1 MAKAP
6 VRKTVEQEDLPTPK
20 QTTQPPLK
28 AGGEQ
33 VIASKA
39 KGIETIGNPQQWK
52 ILSQADGFTAR
63 AMEIPLGVGCVVA
76 VETSNGVATQFVPN
90 VVIHADINGGNQIG
104 KRIRR
109 NSMR

>member
-1 MAKAP
+1 MSKTST
-6 VRKTVEQEDLPTPK
+6 RKTVEQEDLPTPGK
-20 QTTQPPLK
+20 ETQPPLK

-33 VIASKA
+33 VIANKA
-39 KGIETIGNPQQWK
+39 KGIETIGNPSQWK
-52 ILSQADGFTAR
+52 ILSQTDGFTAR

-90 VVIHADINGGNQIG
+90 VVIHSDINGGNQIG

>member
-1 MAKAP
+1 
-6 VRKTVEQEDLPTPK
+6 
-20 QTTQPPLK
+20 
-28 AGGEQ
+28 
-33 VIASKA
+33 VIANKT
-39 KGIETIGNPQQWK
+39 KGIETIGNPNQWK
-52 ILSQADGFTAR
+52 ILSQTDGFTAR

-90 VVIHADINGGNQIG
+90 VVIHSDINGGNQIG

>member
-1 MAKAP
+1 M
-6 VRKTVEQEDLPTPK
+6 
-20 QTTQPPLK
+20 
-28 AGGEQ
+28 
-33 VIASKA
+33 IANKS
-39 KGIETIGNPQQWK
+39 KGIETIGNPNQWK
-52 ILSQADGFTAR
+52 ILSQTDGFTAR

-90 VVIHADINGGNQIG
+90 VVIHSDINGGNQIG

>member
-1 MAKAP
+1 MIAN
-6 VRKTVEQEDLPTPK
+6 KT
-20 QTTQPPLK
+20 
-28 AGGEQ
+28 
-33 VIASKA
+33 
-39 KGIETIGNPQQWK
+39 KGIETIGNPNQWK
-52 ILSQADGFTAR
+52 ILSQTDGFTAR

-90 VVIHADINGGNQIG
+90 VVIHSDINGGNQIG

>member
-1 MAKAP
+1 MSKST
-6 VRKTVEQEDLPTPK
+6 RKTVEQEDLPTPK
-20 QTTQPPLK
+20 QVTQPPLK

-33 VIASKA
+33 VIANKA
-39 KGIETIGNPQQWK
+39 KGIETIGNPSQWK
-52 ILSQADGFTAR
+52 ILSQVDDFTAR

-76 VETSNGVATQFVPN
+76 VETANGVATQFVPN
-90 VVIHADINGGNQIG
+90 VVIHSDINGGNQIG